1 VARPAPI
8 DLNDLIGKMSPEF
21 TDLELYLADGV
32 ANSLVTTF
40 GLDADTLQVVVIL
53 DQEAVARITGNQV
66 VLSFSGRVYPPTVDA
81 NGQPLVDP
89 DFKTPIIDFF
99 QKESIEFKFA
109 DTQLM
114 SFTCLVPAIDV
125 NERAPEE
132 PKDDEDH
139 QEGKKEGAEGD
150 DGAEADGGEPADES
164 DGTEPREGEG
174 DGQTNVDDFLDSL
187 ETDTAEKPEEKPEE
201 AASEPAKPE
210 ETEK

>member
-1 VARPAPI
+1 MARPAPI
-8 DLNDLIGKMSPEF
+8 DLNDLIGQMSPEF

-53 DQEAVARITGNQV
+53 DQEAVARITDNQI

-89 DFKTPIIDFF
+89 DFKAPITDFF
-99 QKESIEFKFA
+99 KEESIEFKFA

-125 NERAPEE
+125 NERAPGEPEDDKEEAGEASGDEDGGSE
-132 PKDDEDH
+132 PKDEKP
-139 QEGKKEGAEGD
+139 EES
-150 DGAEADGGEPADES
+150 DGAEPK
-164 DGTEPREGEG
+164 EGSG
-174 DGQTNVDDFLDSL
+174 DGQNNVNDFLDSL